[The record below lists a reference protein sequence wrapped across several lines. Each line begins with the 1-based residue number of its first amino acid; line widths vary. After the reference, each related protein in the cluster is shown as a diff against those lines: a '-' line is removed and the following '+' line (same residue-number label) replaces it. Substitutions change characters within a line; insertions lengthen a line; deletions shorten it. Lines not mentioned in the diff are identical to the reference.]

1 MAKVPF
7 SKFQA
12 SVNNNICQKSYCN
25 KSGEDIY
32 YEVKYYLPLG
42 EKLELV
48 TRIINN
54 SIDDNGFYN
63 PMRVKL
69 YMTLEVV
76 YAYTNLSFT
85 EKMKEDPFKL
95 YDILVSTGIFEDV
108 VSVIRESDWKEIEE
122 NVWMTIE
129 NLYKYKNS
137 IMGILDA
144 VSNDYSDLNF
154 NLNEIQDKISNPEQ
168 LTFLKEILPLT
179 NTAMV

>member
-7 SKFQA
+7 SKLQA
-12 SVNNNICQKSYCN
+12 SVNNSDCVLSYCN
-25 KSGEDIY
+25 KAGEEIK
-32 YEVKYYLPLG
+32 YEVKTYLPFK
-42 EKLELV
+42 EKLDLV
-48 TRIINN
+48 SRIINQ
-54 SIDDNGFYN
+54 SIDSNGFYN

-69 YMTLEVV
+69 YMALEVV

-95 YDILVSTGIFEDV
+95 YDILVSTGIFKDI
-108 VSVIRESDWKEIEE
+108 VSVICESDWKEIEE
-122 NVWMTIE
+122 NVQTTIE

-144 VSNDYSDLNF
+144 ISNDYSELNLDLND
-154 NLNEIQDKISNPEQ
+154 IQDKIANPEQ
-168 LTFLKEILPLT
+168 LAFLKEILPLT

>member
-12 SVNNNICQKSYCN
+12 SMNNNNCQQSYCN
-25 KSGEDIY
+25 KAGEEIK
-32 YEVKYYLPLG
+32 YEVKYYLPFV

-48 TRIINN
+48 SRIINQ

-69 YMTLEVV
+69 FMTLEIV

-95 YDILVSTGIFEDV
+95 YDILTSTGIFTDIVNTIDEN
-108 VSVIRESDWKEIEE
+108 DWKEIQES
-122 NVWMTIE
+122 VWSTIE
-129 NLYKYKNS
+129 NIYAYRNS
-137 IMGILDA
+137 VMGILDNI
-144 VSNDYSDLNF
+144 SSDYS
-154 NLNEIQDKISNPEQ
+154 NLNLDATEIQKKLADPNNMT
-168 LTFLKEILPLT
+168 LLKDVLSKLG
-179 NTAMV
+179 